1 MKKPLIFA
9 CFTLVLMGL
18 FVVEPAFA
26 GPGGMI
32 AKAVVKS
39 FWAKVIIG
47 LLVLF
52 FLPLICYT
60 LIREWLA
67 GRRSL
72 KDLRFMAKHH
82 KAFDW
87 LTLRQRIQDC
97 FFRIHAAWQQEDV
110 TTASQWMSDW
120 YWQNQQFAHLNRWQ
134 QQNLTNI
141 CEIKALKSIKPL
153 LFTHRNEGSA
163 HENSILVVL
172 ITANMMDYLKQRDT
186 GVIVE
191 GSADYQ
197 DVERVWT
204 FIFQQ
209 GAWKVSMIEESSTS
223 LEYANMI
230 KQLPAIET
238 TLLSPINK

>member
-1 MKKPLIFA
+1 M
-9 CFTLVLMGL
+9 
-18 FVVEPAFA
+18 
-26 GPGGMI
+26 
-32 AKAVVKS
+32 
-39 FWAKVIIG
+39 
-47 LLVLF
+47 
-52 FLPLICYT
+52 
-60 LIREWLA
+60 
-67 GRRSL
+67 
-72 KDLRFMAKHH
+72 
-82 KAFDW
+82 
-87 LTLRQRIQDC
+87 
-97 FFRIHAAWQQEDV
+97 
-110 TTASQWMSDW
+110 
-120 YWQNQQFAHLNRWQ
+120 
-134 QQNLTNI
+134 
-141 CEIKALKSIKPL
+141 

>member
-1 MKKPLIFA
+1 MKKPLFFA
-9 CFTLVLMGL
+9 CFTLALMGL

-26 GPGGMI
+26 GPGGAI
-32 AKAVVKS
+32 AKAVANS
-39 FWAKVIIG
+39 FWAKLVIA

-67 GRRSL
+67 SRRSL
-72 KDLRFMAKHH
+72 KDLRFMARHH

-87 LTLRQRIQDC
+87 LTLRHRIQDC
-97 FFRIHAAWQQEDV
+97 FFRVHAAWQQEDV

-209 GAWKVSMIEESSTS
+209 GTWKVSMIEESSTS

-230 KQLPAIET
+230 KLLPAIET